1 MVTVKEVQLLYKR
14 LKEDYKEAKA
24 RESEIDI
31 LQQNILHY
39 IEIENYNAAQGSQL
53 VKKLKEVRKAR
64 RAIKAQCSELQAL
77 VMRLDNAKLDEIKPS
92 NNCGYALSL
101 DEILNKEIPA

>member
-1 MVTVKEVQLLYKR
+1 MVTVKEVQELYKR
-14 LKEDYKEAKA
+14 LKRDYEEAKV

-53 VKKLKEVRKAR
+53 IKKLKEVRKAR
-64 RAIKAQCSELQAL
+64 RVIKAQCNELQLL
-77 VMRLDNAKLDEIKPS
+77 VCRLNNAKLDDIKIS
-92 NNCGYALSL
+92 NSCGYALSL
-101 DEILNKEIPA
+101 EAILNKEIPA